1 MTIEDR
7 AAVSE
12 ARLQWPVGRPRV
24 LLTDAWL
31 ANAGDA
37 LIALGLDRM
46 VRTLRPDASLLHA
59 AYQWDVVGPRI
70 PMLHCIPPLEDL
82 LGTPWAAPA
91 PGCLGHGGA
100 LVDASDL
107 VVCQGGGFLVEDYEP
122 RARLAALAAV
132 VRAGTPLAL
141 VGITLGHFDD
151 PGMRAD
157 LTTVLEG
164 AALVVTRDQRSLEHA
179 LGAGAAAP
187 VLGTDLA
194 LELVGPVLG
203 QRRDGGGVGVV
214 LTDHR
219 ANQADRPARAALA
232 HDVLRTA
239 LDAAPGEPI
248 HVWSTVQGMASSAS
262 EDDAALAAAIVETL
276 PRDQRA
282 RIHLHQGPM
291 TPARAIELVRSTRA
305 LVTMRMHPALM
316 AAGIG
321 VPWALVL
328 DDDRTS
334 VFDGTR
340 AHARIASSSEPDGVR
355 AVIERALST
364 DAPLP
369 AQVHGELAPMRDRLD
384 VTRARLGALLDAPN
398 ARRRS
403 TPLEHARHTA
413 QRAASALRFSGPGII
428 GALPTRAAG
437 AVQGPRRSA
446 VGPQLVWG
454 WARARRDEIASVLVT
469 CDGKV
474 VGPATLAPPAPDV
487 ATALK
492 GRAGSSAVSWSST
505 VVFDQQHPARTIGA
519 LVVTRRGRV
528 LPATPLR
535 IEIDA
540 QTVGRIITPTAGS
553 TVAPGP
559 LRVAGSALPDAPI
572 AHIELAV
579 DGTPA
584 GKARLF
590 THDVDFTFAHR
601 ALTGYEHVIDLP
613 VDVVGCPVVL
623 TATIVTVDGERHRGG
638 ERVVRVRWAP
648 SPPSATP
655 TPVAVVDDPIPADRD
670 ASSAVTSTHHGVER
684 TVHGQHTNDREHT
697 ATRRVAILTHGLELG
712 GAQLWLHEVVRHLRA
727 AGVECLVVAGRD
739 GPLQDELVALDV
751 SVVITPRA
759 LARPDGGA
767 DDEIRSALLAFDPDV
782 ALANTVETARA
793 VSTARRLG
801 IPTVW
806 AVHEHVAVDRVWNH
820 GTGDGDGGATEHFV
834 ALLHDVTRV
843 LFVCDATRDLYLSAL
858 GPDAA
863 LDVVP
868 YGISVAD
875 LDWYASSHPD
885 VRARHRTKLGL
896 TRNELLLVTVGTIEP
911 RKAQALLVAAL
922 AADEHALTHVHVA
935 LVGATGG
942 SYARSIERLAH
953 ELGVGAR
960 VHIVDATREP
970 EGWLLAADA
979 FILPSDLESVPRSA
993 MEAMAFG
1000 LPVVLGD
1007 VAGCGELLGFGNAGR
1022 VVSVRDVV
1030 ALCSALTDLVSMTTV
1045 ARAAL
1050 GAAAR
1055 ARVVA
1060 RHGDLS
1066 YAEGIAALLDD
1077 VATRHDRP
1085 VTAPDAEPLPAPERT
1100 PQFVEVS
1107 PPRSA

>member
-1 MTIEDR
+1 MTIDDR
-7 AAVSE
+7 VAVSE

-37 LIALGLDRM
+37 LIALALDRM
-46 VRTLRPDASLLHA
+46 IRTLRPDASLLHA

-70 PMLHCIPPLEDL
+70 PTLHCIPPLEDL
-82 LGTPWAAPA
+82 LGTPWAPPA
-91 PGCLGHGGA
+91 PGCSGHGDA
-100 LVDASDL
+100 LVDTSDL

-141 VGITLGHFDD
+141 VGITLGRFDD
-151 PGMRAD
+151 PDMRAD
-157 LTTVLEG
+157 LTTILDG
-164 AALVVTRDQRSLEHA
+164 AALVVTRDQHSLEHA
-179 LGAGAAAP
+179 RDAGAVAP

-194 LELVGPVLG
+194 LELFGQVPG
-203 QRRDGGGVGVV
+203 QRRGEGVGVV

-219 ANQADRPARAALA
+219 ASLARRPARAALA
-232 HDVLRTA
+232 HRVLRTA

-248 HVWSTVQGMASSAS
+248 HVWSSVQGMAAHAR
-262 EDDAALAAAIVETL
+262 EDDATLAATIVESL

-334 VFDGTR
+334 VFDGTS
-340 AHARIASSSEPDGVR
+340 AHERVATSSAPDHVR
-355 AVIERALST
+355 AVIEHALSA

-369 AQVHGELAPMRDRLD
+369 SQVHGELAFLRDRLD
-384 VTRARLGALLDAPN
+384 VIRARLGALLDAPS
-398 ARRRS
+398 ARVRT
-403 TPLEHARHTA
+403 TPLEHLRNTA
-413 QRAASALRFSGPGII
+413 QRAASALRYSGPGIV
-428 GALPTRAAG
+428 GALPTQAAG
-437 AVQGPRRSA
+437 AVQGPRRTA
-446 VGPQLVWG
+446 VGPQTVWG
-454 WARARRDEIASVLVT
+454 WARVRHDEIASVLVT
-469 CDGKV
+469 CDGNV

-487 ATALK
+487 ATAL
-492 GRAGSSAVSWSST
+492 AGHADQTAISWTST
-505 VVFDQQHPARTIGA
+505 VVFDQQHSVRTIGA
-519 LVVTRRGRV
+519 LVVTRDCRV

-535 IEIDA
+535 IGIDA
-540 QTVGRIITPTAGS
+540 RTVGRIVTPTAGA

-572 AHIELAV
+572 AHVELAI
-579 DGTPA
+579 DGISA
-584 GKARLF
+584 GRARLF

-613 VDVVGCPVVL
+613 ADAVGCPVTL

-638 ERVVRVRWAP
+638 ERVVRVRRVP
-648 SPPSATP
+648 SPTS
-655 TPVAVVDDPIPADRD
+655 
-670 ASSAVTSTHHGVER
+670 STHHMAER
-684 TVHGQHTNDREHT
+684 GAHRKHTSDRGQIT
-697 ATRRVAILTHGLELG
+697 TRRVAILTHELELG
-712 GAQLWLHEVVRHLRA
+712 GAQLWLHEVVRYLRA
-727 AGVECLVVAGRD
+727 EGVECLVVAGRD
-739 GPLQDELVALDV
+739 GPLRRELVALGV
-751 SVVITPRA
+751 SVVITAGA
-759 LARPDGGA
+759 LARPDGGV
-767 DDEIRSALLAFDPDV
+767 DDEVRSALLAFDPNV
-782 ALANTVETARA
+782 ALANTVETAQA
-793 VSTARRLG
+793 VSTARQLG

-820 GTGDGDGGATEHFV
+820 GSGDGDGGTTEHFV
-834 ALLHDVTRV
+834 ALLRSATRV
-843 LFVCDATRDLYLSAL
+843 LFVCDATRDLYAPAL
-858 GPDAA
+858 GPEEA

-875 LDWYASSHPD
+875 LDRYAGSDPTLRRQH
-885 VRARHRTKLGL
+885 RAQLGL
-896 TRNELLLVTVGTIEP
+896 TSDQFLLVSVGTIEP
-911 RKAQALLVAAL
+911 RKAQALLTAAL
-922 AADEHALTHVHVA
+922 AAGGPALEHVHVA
-935 LVGATGG
+935 LVGATGA

-960 VHIVDATREP
+960 VHVIGATREP

-979 FILPSDLESVPRSA
+979 FVLPSDLESVPRSA

-1000 LPVVLGD
+1000 LPVLLGD

-1030 ALCSALTDLVSMTTV
+1030 ALRSALTDLVAMTD
-1045 ARAAL
+1045 AERAAL

-1066 YAEGIAALLDD
+1066 YAERIAALLEEAARARVGD
-1077 VATRHDRP
+1077 VP
-1085 VTAPDAEPLPAPERT
+1085 PKRT
-1100 PQFVEVS
+1100 SQFVDVS
-1107 PPRSA
+1107 PLRSA